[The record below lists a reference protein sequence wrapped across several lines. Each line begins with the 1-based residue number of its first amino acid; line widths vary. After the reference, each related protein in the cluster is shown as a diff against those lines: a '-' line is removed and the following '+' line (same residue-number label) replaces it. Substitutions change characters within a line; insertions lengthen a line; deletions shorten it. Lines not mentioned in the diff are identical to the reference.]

1 MSTDVARLGSFRE
14 RLTSLFEHDLADD
27 ARRSWLATGARSA
40 ELSLDLG
47 RAVTIGVARLEENIA
62 QGQNVARFTL
72 HGEVDSN
79 WRVLSQGSTIGY
91 AKLNRFTPVTVRRVR
106 LTIED
111 AVATPE
117 RITLRLYQPT
127 S

>member
-1 MSTDVARLGSFRE
+1 
-14 RLTSLFEHDLADD
+14 LFDHDFA
-27 ARRSWLATGARSA
+27 AGVRRTWLPTGARSA
-40 ELSLDLG
+40 ELSVDLG
-47 RAVTIGVARLEENIA
+47 RAVTIGVARLEEDIA
-62 QGQNVARFTL
+62 HGQYVGRYTL
-72 HGEVDSN
+72 YGAADSD
-79 WRVLSQGSTIGY
+79 WQLLSHGSTIGY
-91 AKLNRFTPVTVRRVR
+91 AKLDRFAPVTTRRVR